1 MLSKNFEFILK
12 SKKNYFYTQLFIV
25 ENQLH
30 DVKL

>member
-12 SKKNYFYTQLFIV
+12 SKKIYTQLFIV